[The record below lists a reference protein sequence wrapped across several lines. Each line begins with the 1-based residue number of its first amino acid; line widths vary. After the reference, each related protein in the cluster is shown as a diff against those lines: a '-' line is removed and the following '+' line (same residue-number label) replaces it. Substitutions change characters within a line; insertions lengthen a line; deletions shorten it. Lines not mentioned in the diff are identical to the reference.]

1 MGADPDLMFG
11 LGFLLFSLMTGG
23 LGEHEGV
30 GHQTFLDISMQS
42 KAKSLERKLSF
53 PEKRIILLLV

>member
-1 MGADPDLMFG
+1 MFG
-11 LGFLLFSLMTGG
+11 PGFLLFSLMAGG
-23 LGEHEGV
+23 TLGSTKEW

-42 KAKSLERKLSF
+42 KAKPLERKLSF